1 MKNAAINLVKNALAA
16 GYTVSVWDG
25 EEWAVKFGKN
35 YAEIMAAVESVD
47 EAALRIRDPKLNN
60 YLVGWALVSLY
71 GLEPDET
78 VIDYSDNDWM
88 FELINKDARSL
99 AEIVKDGDEAAADA
113 WEEKA
118 KAGEIMRIV

>member
-1 MKNAAINLVKNALAA
+1 MKNAAKNLVKNALAA

-25 EEWAVKFGKN
+25 EEWAVTKGTS
-35 YAEIMAAVESVD
+35 YAEIMAAIESVE

-78 VIDYSDNDWM
+78 VIDCSDNWRM
-88 FELINKDARSL
+88 FALTEKDARSL

-113 WEEKA
+113 WNEKA